1 MAVDPLPVLFQGV
14 ALGVSLCCT
23 LGPQSVFVLR
33 QGLRGRGAIE
43 VATICSA
50 ADLALIAAGAVGLGA
65 LLETFPSFARSAGW
79 VSAAFVFG
87 YGLKMIADLSLTGPN
102 ASSDRSD
109 RAHGRSCVVATA
121 IALSVLNP
129 QVYLEMVGVVG
140 SVALRFAETDRAIF
154 AFGVMVVS
162 PLWFFG
168 LAIGGRRMAARMGS
182 QRVARALDMATAAIM
197 LGLGAALAMAELGLQ
212 P

>member
-1 MAVDPLPVLFQGV
+1 MLADPFAILLQGV

-23 LGPQSVFVLR
+23 LGPQSLFVLR
-33 QGLRGRGAIE
+33 QGLRGKGAIE

-50 ADLALIAAGAVGLGA
+50 ADLALITAGAVGLGA

-87 YGLKMIADLSLTGPN
+87 YGLKMVADLALTESN
-102 ASSDRSD
+102 APAIRGDR
-109 RAHGRSCVVATA
+109 RCRRSCVVATA

-140 SVALRFAETDRAIF
+140 SIALRFAEADRAIF

-182 QRVARALDMATAAIM
+182 QRVARVLDLATAAIM
-197 LGLGAALAMAELGLQ
+197 LGLGAALAMAEVGLQ
-212 P
+212 S